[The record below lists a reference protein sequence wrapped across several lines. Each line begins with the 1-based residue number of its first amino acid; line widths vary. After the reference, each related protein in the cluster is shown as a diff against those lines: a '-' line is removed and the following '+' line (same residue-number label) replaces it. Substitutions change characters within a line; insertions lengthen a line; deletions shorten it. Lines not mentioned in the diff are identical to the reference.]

1 MPELMKVAGKEH
13 LEGMIVGL
21 ANWPGKA
28 VADVEKRFIAK
39 TGEPWFGHDS
49 IFPYAHV
56 LIYKEALERTASTD
70 RKKLGEMLHKID
82 LKDGPAQV
90 LPRRPRQVRGER
102 PPCRRRAV
110 HRAVAEGPPDG
121 RASGVH
127 RGRRRRS
134 GRSRSSESR
143 VASRGRSARRAPASA
158 EFPSAAAYT
167 RVMNRQ
173 MIRLLGP
180 ALTAAALAGCAAG
193 APSAGV
199 GAPAAPVKLDVI
211 FVATDLEIVNAML
224 TLAGVTRDDVVY
236 DLGCG
241 DGRIV
246 IAAAKEFGAR
256 GVGVDLDPQRIR
268 EAQANAVRAGVA
280 DRVTFRVQ
288 DIFDTDIQSAT
299 VVTLFLSPEL
309 NARLRPK
316 LTSQLKPGSRIVS
329 HRYGIGDWVPERT
342 VTLNVRET
350 RNHIFLWRVP

>member
-1 MPELMKVAGKEH
+1 MNRRVTRL
-13 LEGMIVGL
+13 LWL
-21 ANWPGKA
+21 A
-28 VADVEKRFIAK
+28 VAIP
-39 TGEPWFGHDS
+39 T
-49 IFPYAHV
+49 
-56 LIYKEALERTASTD
+56 
-70 RKKLGEMLHKID
+70 
-82 LKDGPAQV
+82 
-90 LPRRPRQVRGER
+90 
-102 PPCRRRAV
+102 
-110 HRAVAEGPPDG
+110 
-121 RASGVH
+121 
-127 RGRRRRS
+127 
-134 GRSRSSESR
+134 
-143 VASRGRSARRAPASA
+143 
-158 EFPSAAAYT
+158 
-167 RVMNRQ
+167 
-173 MIRLLGP
+173 
-180 ALTAAALAGCAAG
+180 LAGCFAKV
-193 APSAGV
+193 PSAGV
-199 GAPAAPVKLDVI
+199 SEPAVPAKLDVI

-224 TLAGVTRDDVVY
+224 TLAGVTRGDVVY

-288 DIFDTDIQSAT
+288 DVFDTDIQSAT

-316 LTSQLKPGSRIVS
+316 LTSQLRPGSRIVS